1 MLKINL
7 LPIRQLKKRAKAR
20 NQILAALVIFCGVL
34 VLLAFVGMLQAARIS
49 SLNDEI
55 QAQEKEKKS
64 FDEVVQELADLER
77 KRLELNEKISII
89 NQLKTDSYLTVHVL
103 DEVANLIDNN
113 RMWLTSLNQSGGRLS
128 LSGYA
133 LDNET
138 IAQFMDELKFK
149 SPYIN
154 SVGLSNSSL
163 GSVSGKD
170 LKSFSLVCSVST
182 PAAAEEAAPDEG
194 KQQ

>member
-34 VLLAFVGMLQAARIS
+34 VLLTFVGMLQAARIS
-49 SLNDEI
+49 SLNEEI
-55 QAQEKEKKS
+55 QAREKEKKS
-64 FDEVVQELADLER
+64 FDKVVQELAELER
-77 KRLELNEKISII
+77 KRLELNEKIRII

-103 DEVANLIDNN
+103 DEVAKLIDNN

-154 SVGLSNSSL
+154 SVGLSNSSM
-163 GSVSGKD
+163 GSVSGKA
-170 LKSFSLVCSVST
+170 LKSFSLVCGVST
-182 PAAAEEAAPDEG
+182 PAPAKETAPDEG

>member
-20 NQILAALVIFCGVL
+20 NQILAALVVFCGVL
-34 VLLAFVGMLQAARIS
+34 ILLAFVGMLQAARVT
-49 SLNDEI
+49 SLNEEI
-55 QAQEKEKKS
+55 QAREKEKKS
-64 FDEVVQELADLER
+64 FDKVVQELAELEN
-77 KRLELNEKISII
+77 KRIELNEKIRII

-103 DEVANLIDNN
+103 DEVASWIDNN
-113 RMWLTSLNQSGGRLS
+113 RMWLTALSQNQGQLS
-128 LSGYA
+128 LTGYA

-149 SPYIN
+149 SPYVN
-154 SVGLSNSSL
+154 DVSLSNSSL
-163 GSVSGKD
+163 ATVSGKD
-170 LKSFSLVCSVST
+170 LKSFTLVCSVSSPST
-182 PAAAEEAAPDEG
+182 DTETAAEKD

>member
-20 NQILAALVIFCGVL
+20 NQILAALVVFCGVL

-49 SLNDEI
+49 SLNEEI
-55 QAQEKEKKS
+55 QARQKEKDS
-64 FDEVVQELADLER
+64 FGKMVQDLADLEA
-77 KRLELNEKISII
+77 KRVELKEKIGII

-103 DEVANLIDNN
+103 DEVAKLIDNN
-113 RMWLTSLNQSGGRLS
+113 RMWLTALSQNQGQLS

-138 IAQFMDELKFK
+138 IAQFMDELKFE
-149 SPYIN
+149 SPYVN
-154 SVGLSNSSL
+154 NVSLSNSSL
-163 GSVSGKD
+163 ATVSGKD
-170 LKSFSLVCSVST
+170 LKSFTLVCSVSSAA
-182 PAAAEEAAPDEG
+182 AAAETAAEKDT
-194 KQQ
+194 QQ

>member
-20 NQILAALVIFCGVL
+20 NQIVAALIAFCGVI

-55 QAQEKEKKS
+55 QAREKEKKS
-64 FDEVVQELADLER
+64 FDKVVQELADLEK
-77 KRLELNEKISII
+77 KRLELNEKIRII
-89 NQLKTDSYLTVHVL
+89 NQLKTDSYLTVRIL

-113 RMWLTSLNQSGGRLS
+113 RMWLTSLSQSGSNLT

-133 LDNET
+133 MDNET
-138 IAQFMDELKFK
+138 IAQFMDELKFS
-149 SPYIN
+149 SPFVN
-154 SVGLSNSSL
+154 SVSLSNSSQA
-163 GSVSGKD
+163 SVSGKD
-170 LKSFSLVCSVST
+170 LKSFSLVCSVSFPQPT
-182 PAAAEEAAPDEG
+182 KEVASEES

>member
-34 VLLAFVGMLQAARIS
+34 VLLAFVGMLQAARVS
-49 SLNDEI
+49 SLNEEI
-55 QAQEKEKKS
+55 QAREKEKKS
-64 FDEVVQELADLER
+64 FDKVVQELAELEA
-77 KRLELNEKISII
+77 KRIELNEKIRII

-113 RMWLTSLNQSGGRLS
+113 RMWLTSLTQNQGQLS

-149 SPYIN
+149 SPYVN
-154 SVGLSNSSL
+154 NVSLSNSSL
-163 GSVSGKD
+163 GTVSGKD
-170 LKSFSLVCSVST
+170 LKSFTLVCSVSSPVAIT
-182 PAAAEEAAPDEG
+182 ETAAEED

>member
-34 VLLAFVGMLQAARIS
+34 VLLTFVGMLQAARIS

-55 QAQEKEKKS
+55 QAREKEKKS
-64 FDEVVQELADLER
+64 FDKVVQELAELER
-77 KRLELNEKISII
+77 KRLELNEKIRII

-103 DEVANLIDNN
+103 DEVAKLIDNN
-113 RMWLTSLNQSGGRLS
+113 RMWLTSLNQSGGQLS

-154 SVGLSNSSL
+154 SVGLSNSSM
-163 GSVSGKD
+163 GSVSGKA

-182 PAAAEEAAPDEG
+182 PAPAEETAPDEG

>member
-20 NQILAALVIFCGVL
+20 NQIIAALVVFCGVL
-34 VLLAFVGMLQAARIS
+34 VLLAFVGALQAARIS
-49 SLNDEI
+49 ALNDEI
-55 QAQEKEKKS
+55 TAREAEKRS
-64 FDEVVQELADLER
+64 FDKVVQELAELEQR
-77 KRLELNEKISII
+77 RIDLNEKIRII

-113 RMWLTSLNQSGGRLS
+113 RMWLTALNQSGAQLS

-149 SPYIN
+149 SPFVKN
-154 SVGLSNSSL
+154 VSLSNSSMAT
-163 GSVSGKD
+163 VSGKD
-170 LKSFSLVCSVST
+170 LKSFSLLCSVGTPT
-182 PAAAEEAAPDEG
+182 PAEQADSDQNN
-194 KQQ
+194 QQ